1 LGVFGGLEDG
11 GVSSGGEF
19 GGSDG
24 DVGGVCGAQ
33 PTVIAQ
39 SAIAA
44 RLDPVRVISALLYE
58 GLISRR

>member
-1 LGVFGGLEDG
+1 LGVFGGLEVG

-39 SAIAA
+39 SAMAA
-44 RLDPVRVISALLYE
+44 RVDLVGFISALLYK